1 MRPIRGIERVI
12 VRSPAARIVNGHISR
27 NGVDGATF
35 NSDILSTFENRH
47 SGGHEMVSDKS
58 IGRDVI
64 PR

>member
-12 VRSPAARIVNGHISR
+12 VRRPAARIVDCHISR

-35 NSDILSTFENRH
+35 DSDILSTFENRH
-47 SGGHEMVSDKS
+47 GGGHEMVSDKS
-58 IGRDVI
+58 VGRDVI